1 MDSLEIVIIW
11 KDYQEKI
18 KPILVWIRRENDK
31 EKETTVWMKSL
42 EVLTEKMNASKDSR
56 DPGLERLV

>member
-42 EVLTEKMNASKDSR
+42 EVLTEKMNASNASR
-56 DPGLERLV
+56 YL